1 MTTDQ
6 AGLAFLSLLE
16 RITLQDLAILQPDY
30 PGLPFF
36 FSLPSSSDK
45 SGSTL
50 QPSCV
55 RWGDEVPRSVLLER
69 AVPELNAAICTGF
82 QTQERRT
89 KAQEQALEQW
99 LRPAGAGGP
108 GHRCPGR

>member
-45 SGSTL
+45 SGSTSR
-50 QPSCV
+50 PSCV
-55 RWGDEVPRSVLLER
+55 QHTGATRSHGVSCWSAPCQSSTPPSAPASRPRS
-69 AVPELNAAICTGF
+69 GG
-82 QTQERRT
+82 Q
-89 KAQEQALEQW
+89 
-99 LRPAGAGGP
+99 RPRSRP
-108 GHRCPGR
+108 